1 MKKTAFPAKGCVPL
15 WREDAKGRQRRLRRA
30 VGVRVANAQIGP
42 TPVTIA
48 VWDRRGRQGTPI
60 EFR

>member
-1 MKKTAFPAKGCVPL
+1 MKKTALPAKAPVL
-15 WREDAKGRQRRLRRA
+15 HLSDDAKGRRRPLRGA
-30 VGVRVANAQIGP
+30 AAAKVAKEQIGP

-60 EFR
+60 EFC